1 MKRLLLLILLFTI
14 YSCEINDAGELAF
27 IPEFVWFCLIFVL
40 IIIISAIIGPSK
52 GNPFDRMKKDGIL
65 QDNLI
70 KVGSYVGG
78 HPKIDDFI
86 KISSIYKKEPNLII
100 TDTRLIYPEYK
111 GEIPIDKIKS
121 ILLEDSSTIENKI
134 TLGRVL
140 LVGIFALAWRKKK
153 KNELAFVTIDW
164 TDGNFEHSTIFSF
177 EGKDAMQTANT
188 TRNRLIGEV
197 SKSENKKALI

>member
-1 MKRLLLLILLFTI
+1 MKRLLPLIFLFTL
-14 YSCEINDAGELAF
+14 YSCEINDAGEFAF
-27 IPEFVWFCLIFVL
+27 VPGFGWFCLIFVL
-40 IIIISAIIGPSK
+40 IIVIGVIIGPSK
-52 GNPFDRMKKDGIL
+52 GNPFNRMKKDGIS

-78 HPKIDDFI
+78 HPKIDNLV
-86 KISSIYKKEPNLII
+86 KTSSIYKKGSNLII

-164 TDGNFEHSTIFSF
+164 NDGNFDHSTIFSF

-188 TRNRLIGEV
+188 TRNRLIREV
-197 SKSENKKALI
+197 SK